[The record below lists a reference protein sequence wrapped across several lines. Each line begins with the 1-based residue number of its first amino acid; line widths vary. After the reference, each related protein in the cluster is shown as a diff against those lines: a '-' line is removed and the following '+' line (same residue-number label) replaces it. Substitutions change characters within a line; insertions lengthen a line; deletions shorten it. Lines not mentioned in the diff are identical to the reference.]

1 LFNRFVGKPNI
12 APPAKHC
19 WHWLCASL
27 YHYVCSPLYEVCL
40 MFALYCRDFR
50 NVDIAEL
57 SDEVAELKSNLYRL
71 KSEVVCHYSFSHAP
85 IA

>member
-1 LFNRFVGKPNI
+1 
-12 APPAKHC
+12 
-19 WHWLCASL
+19 
-27 YHYVCSPLYEVCL
+27 